1 LQFLNPVKLI
11 KSDLMVDIMRIFRKK
26 FFTDIF
32 NKLIGKEKKLKI
44 GFYGHPNSGKTTLAN
59 RMTKDWTGKSLGLVS
74 EIPHETRRVYRQER
88 VTLNYDGVELDFD
101 IIDTPGIATKIDY
114 KNFLQYG
121 LSEEEAKERA
131 KEATKGII
139 EAIKWLDDVTGVLL
153 VVDSTKD
160 PLTQANI
167 TIIGNLEARKIPF
180 VIVANK
186 VDLPESNPERILSVF
201 PQHKV
206 VSISALHGE
215 NTDKLYQ
222 AMVDKFN

>member
-1 LQFLNPVKLI
+1 
-11 KSDLMVDIMRIFRKK
+11 MVDIMRIFRKK
-26 FFTDIF
+26 FFKDIF

-88 VTLNYDGVELDFD
+88 VTLSYDGVELDFD

-121 LSEEEAKERA
+121 LSEQEAKERA

-215 NTDKLYQ
+215 NTDKLYK
-222 AMVDKFN
+222 AMVESFN

>member
-1 LQFLNPVKLI
+1 
-11 KSDLMVDIMRIFRKK
+11 MVDIMRIFRKK

-59 RMTKDWTGKSLGLVS
+59 RMTKEWTGKSLGLVS

-88 VTLNYDGVELDFD
+88 VSLNYDGVELDFD

-121 LSEEEAKERA
+121 LSEQEAKERA

-206 VSISALHGE
+206 ISISALHGE

>member
-1 LQFLNPVKLI
+1 MQNIFRRFLNRL
-11 KSDLMVDIMRIFRKK
+11 L
-26 FFTDIF
+26 
-32 NKLIGKEKKLKI
+32 GKNKKLKI
-44 GFYGHPNSGKTTLAN
+44 GLYGHPNSGKTTLAN
-59 RMTKDWTGKSLGLVS
+59 TMTNDWLGKPLGLVS
-74 EIPHETRRVYRQER
+74 KIPHETRKVYRQEK
-88 VTLNYDGVELDFD
+88 VIIKQNGVELDFD

-139 EAIKWLDDVTGVLL
+139 EAIKWLDDVTGVIL

-167 TIIGNLEARKIPF
+167 TIMGNLEARKIPF

-186 VDLPESNPERILSVF
+186 IDIPESSPERINAVF
-201 PQHKV
+201 PQHV
-206 VSISALHGE
+206 VVPISALHGE
-215 NTDKLYQ
+215 NTEQLYDE
-222 AMVDKFN
+222 MVKTFN

>member
-1 LQFLNPVKLI
+1 
-11 KSDLMVDIMRIFRKK
+11 MVDIMRIFRKK

-121 LSEEEAKERA
+121 LSEQEAKERA

-206 VSISALHGE
+206 ISISALHGE

-222 AMVDKFN
+222 AMVERFN

>member
-1 LQFLNPVKLI
+1 
-11 KSDLMVDIMRIFRKK
+11 MVDIMRIFRKK

-121 LSEEEAKERA
+121 LSEQEAKERA

-206 VSISALHGE
+206 ISISALHGE

>member
-1 LQFLNPVKLI
+1 
-11 KSDLMVDIMRIFRKK
+11 MVDIMQRIFRKK
-26 FFTDIF
+26 FFRDIF

-59 RMTKDWTGKSLGLVS
+59 RMTKDWTGKSLGLIS
-74 EIPHETRRVYRQER
+74 EIPHETRKVYRQER

-114 KNFLQYG
+114 KNFLEYG
-121 LSEEEAKERA
+121 LSEDEAKERA

-153 VVDSTKD
+153 VMDSTED

-180 VIVANK
+180 IIVANK
-186 VDLPESNPERILSVF
+186 IGLPDSSAERIISVF
-201 PQHKV
+201 PQHTV
-206 VSISALHGE
+206 VPISALHGE
-215 NTDKLYQ
+215 KTDELYRE
-222 AMVDKFN
+222 MVKKFR

>member
-1 LQFLNPVKLI
+1 
-11 KSDLMVDIMRIFRKK
+11 MVDIMQRIFRKK
-26 FFTDIF
+26 FFRDIF

-59 RMTKDWTGKSLGLVS
+59 RMTKDWIGKNLGLVS
-74 EIPHETRRVYRQER
+74 EIPHETRKVYRQER
-88 VTLNYDGVELDFD
+88 VSLNYDGVELDFD

-114 KNFLQYG
+114 KNFLEYG
-121 LSEEEAKERA
+121 LTKEEAKERA

-167 TIIGNLEARKIPF
+167 TIIGNLEARNIPF
-180 VIVANK
+180 VVVANK
-186 VDLPESNPERILSVF
+186 VDLPESNTGRILSVF

-206 VSISALHGE
+206 VGISALNGDNIDE
-215 NTDKLYQ
+215 LYQ
-222 AMVDKFN
+222 AMVEKFN

>member
-1 LQFLNPVKLI
+1 MRNFFRHNFFKDILSKL
-11 KSDLMVDIMRIFRKK
+11 M
-26 FFTDIF
+26 
-32 NKLIGKEKKLKI
+32 GKDKKLKI

-59 RMTKDWTGKSLGLVS
+59 RMTNDWVGKPIGLIS
-74 EIPHETRRVYRQER
+74 EIPHETRRVYKQEH
-88 VTLNYDGVELDFD
+88 VKIANDGVELDFD

-114 KNFLQYG
+114 KNFLEFG
-121 LSEEEAKERA
+121 LSEAEAKERA

-153 VVDSTKD
+153 VIDATKD

-186 VDLPESNPERILSVF
+186 IDLPESSQERIFSVF
-201 PQHKV
+201 PQHTV
-206 VSISALHGE
+206 VPISALHGE
-215 NTDKLYQ
+215 NVADLYQ
-222 AMVDKFN
+222 AMVQRFS

>member
-1 LQFLNPVKLI
+1 MILVVSRPRF
-11 KSDLMVDIMRIFRKK
+11 FRRR

-32 NKLIGKEKKLKI
+32 NKLLGKNKVLKI

-59 RMTKDWTGKSLGLVS
+59 RMTNDWIGKPIGTVS
-74 EIPHETRRVYRQER
+74 EVPHETRRVLRQEH
-88 VTLNYDGVELDFD
+88 VTLKHDGVELNFD

-114 KNFLQYG
+114 TNFLEFG
-121 LSEEEAKERA
+121 LTEKEAKERA

-153 VVDSTKD
+153 VIDATED

-180 VIVANK
+180 IIVANK
-186 VDLPESNPERILSVF
+186 IDLENAKPEKIDSVF
-201 PQHKV
+201 PQHAV
-206 VSISALHGE
+206 VPISALEGD
-215 NTDKLYQ
+215 NTQLLYQ
-222 AMVDKFN
+222 EMVDQFR

>member
-1 LQFLNPVKLI
+1 MMQNIFRRFLNRL
-11 KSDLMVDIMRIFRKK
+11 L
-26 FFTDIF
+26 
-32 NKLIGKEKKLKI
+32 GKDKKLKI
-44 GFYGHPNSGKTTLAN
+44 GLYGHPNSGKTTIAN
-59 RMTKDWTGKSLGLVS
+59 TMTNDWLGKPLGLVS

-88 VTLNYDGVELDFD
+88 VSIKHKGVELDFD

-121 LSEEEAKERA
+121 LSEVEAKERA

-153 VVDSTKD
+153 VVDATKD

-186 VDLPESNPERILSVF
+186 IDIPESSPERINAVF
-201 PQHKV
+201 PQHV
-206 VSISALHGE
+206 VVPISALHGE
-215 NTDKLYQ
+215 NTEELYD
-222 AMVDKFN
+222 AMVKRFK